1 MAFLVVLSHCLKI
14 SQKVVLVKIP
24 QVEKILVWRE
34 NSNET
39 FWGKFSKIG
48 YDRRANI
55 QP

>member
-14 SQKVVLVKIP
+14 NQKVAQVKIQP
-24 QVEKILVWRE
+24 VDFDRE